1 MDQRKYRYYQVC
13 IKHVHGLNC
22 RFSGLKASRWIIAAF
37 INYIQQNSIPY
48 IKAMQYSTIQGNM
61 IKKILE
67 WITHTKSKFYI
78 SGRQC
83 VHVRGFLYKTYFLN
97 YLVYSE

>member
-1 MDQRKYRYYQVC
+1 MC
-13 IKHVHGLNC
+13 IKQVHGLNC
-22 RFSGLKASRWIIAAF
+22 RFRGLKASHWLIAAF

-48 IKAMQYSTIQGNM
+48 IKAMQYSTIQDNM

-78 SGRQC
+78 SGCLC
-83 VHVRGFLYKTYFLN
+83 VHVRVFFI
-97 YLVYSE
+97 